1 MSTWTIARSFD
12 HAYIRDIEDEDGE
25 TIAQVL
31 DLDDYPN
38 DIKRAKLIAAAPD
51 LLAALSDMVNA
62 FGHYCEGDPAD
73 DEIEALDKGLAA
85 IAKVT
90 GET

>member
-51 LLAALSDMVNA
+51 LLAALSRMLQQ
-62 FGHYCEGDPAD
+62 FAD
-73 DEIEALDKGLAA
+73 HAQYDEHDSAAIECARAA
-85 IAKVT
+85 IAKVER
-90 GET
+90 GIA

>member
-51 LLAALSDMVNA
+51 LLAALEDLLS
-62 FGHYCEGDPAD
+62 YLEGYDHDYP
-73 DEIEALDKGLAA
+73 EAAPKFNRARAA
-85 IAKVT
+85 IAKVER
-90 GET
+90 GIA